1 MGLTTSDKTNYDRQS
16 WALHVVLESTYS
28 THANREGE
36 IKFKLDIMDVC
47 WQLPLTT
54 FNIKSQTQEYDIW
67 KSHQI
72 AHELMLD

>member
-54 FNIKSQTQEYDIW
+54 FNKPRSTT
-67 KSHQI
+67 SGN
-72 AHELMLD
+72 LTGSLTN